1 MKLVNQINELQEA
14 GVITPETALDISN
27 FYDLKNGESSNRQMV
42 VFSVIGSLLL
52 GLGLILLFAHNWDM
66 MGKVTKTIV
75 AISPLII
82 TQVIGGFVILKK
94 RSSLGWKE
102 GIGSLIFICIGLS
115 ISLVGQIYN
124 ISGDLPAFLRT
135 WMFLALPLLFI
146 LRSSM
151 VGFLLIG
158 GITWYVLIENTFLR
172 ILNYRGDW
180 EYSFQFNELIP
191 VIIFLT
197 VMSLVIGF
205 FKNLFKTSPRSNYI
219 TIASWLIPAALSIG
233 LIAFEHRNDEV
244 LFLSYFMLFS
254 LFIWVG
260 NSTKWI
266 NRPRLRNG
274 FKFFGPVGA
283 LVMLFMASFEDL
295 AEDLMD
301 FNATS
306 FGLEWFSLIIITTL
320 FGLLLF
326 KERSQFRVLAKDPLN
341 VAFISVTFVF
351 MFSPAAILS
360 TVIINLLIFVIG
372 IQRIVSGIKNNLLG
386 QLNLGLLVITV
397 LVICRFFDRD
407 MSFILR
413 GIIFLALGTGF
424 LLSNLWILKK
434 KKNEKK

>member
-1 MKLVNQINELQEA
+1 MSIEL
-14 GVITPETALDISN
+14 P
-27 FYDLKNGESSNRQMV
+27 K
-42 VFSVIGSLLL
+42 
-52 GLGLILLFAHNWDM
+52 
-66 MGKVTKTIV
+66 
-75 AISPLII
+75 
-82 TQVIGGFVILKK
+82 
-94 RSSLGWKE
+94 
-102 GIGSLIFICIGLS
+102 
-115 ISLVGQIYN
+115 
-124 ISGDLPAFLRT
+124 
-135 WMFLALPLLFI
+135 
-146 LRSSM
+146 
-151 VGFLLIG
+151 
-158 GITWYVLIENTFLR
+158 
-172 ILNYRGDW
+172 
-180 EYSFQFNELIP
+180 
-191 VIIFLT
+191 VIIFLVVT
-197 VMSLVIGF
+197 SLVIGF

-283 LVMLFMASFEDL
+283 LVILFLASFEDL
-295 AEDLMD
+295 TEDLMD

-306 FGLEWFSLIIITTL
+306 FGLEWFSLIIITSL

-326 KERSQFRVLAKDPLN
+326 KERAQFRVLAKDPLN
-341 VAFISVTFVF
+341 VAFISVALVF
-351 MFSPAAILS
+351 MFSPSAILS
-360 TVIINLLIFVIG
+360 TLIINLLIFVIG
-372 IQRIVSGIKNNLLG
+372 IQRIVYGVKNNLLG

-397 LVICRFFDRD
+397 LVVCRFFDRD